1 MALQSDAIR
10 NNMQNPSMSH
20 AATSGR
26 GVIRGGNGN
35 ALMVSEGQVLKGV
48 VTDIHGNQITIQMDD
63 GTNFT
68 GQLADASN
76 YSIGQGAAFQV
87 TGTSSGVIYM
97 QAITDAYLLGL
108 EDTINQALEE
118 ASLPKSPRN
127 VEIVRSL
134 LMSQQSISRQNIAD
148 NIRLCAQFP
157 NSSVNSVITAKYLS
171 LPMTEQSISQ
181 LEHYQNQTHQL
192 LYKME
197 SLTDSVNQVLDLVG
211 EHAPSAAGT
220 IGGKILDLALAPSDF
235 LEDEMV
241 STDISA
247 NEAITAESV
256 ASEAVSTEVTAN
268 EATAADTAAAVA
280 SADEA
285 VSTDIAM
292 AQEAAETVENEAL
305 MEMISDTSGQGEMI
319 YEKNQLGS
327 LLSPEARAQLTELT
341 DSLPLSEE
349 IKTAIS
355 NGTISNKDLLTAL
368 RQALPNMSPEQ
379 ASALISNKD
388 FQMLVKEQ
396 LMTGWSITPKA
407 FAKKENIEKLY
418 HKLDEQ
424 LTTLSKL
431 SQTVSSQSAFKELG
445 NTALDMQNNLQFMK
459 ELNQTF
465 SYFQIP
471 LRLQEENAHGDLYVM
486 TKKGALKN
494 HPDKLSVLL
503 HLEMDHLGE
512 LDIHIKKDNSYIE
525 TKFFVEDKKTRRLL
539 ETNIELLRDAINEQ
553 GYSFTSEFSTKEKD
567 IDIVKDFIAQD
578 KPIGDMKRY
587 SFDLR
592 A

>member
-1 MALQSDAIR
+1 
-10 NNMQNPSMSH
+10 
-20 AATSGR
+20 
-26 GVIRGGNGN
+26 
-35 ALMVSEGQVLKGV
+35 
-48 VTDIHGNQITIQMDD
+48 
-63 GTNFT
+63 
-68 GQLADASN
+68 
-76 YSIGQGAAFQV
+76 
-87 TGTSSGVIYM
+87 
-97 QAITDAYLLGL
+97 
-108 EDTINQALEE
+108 
-118 ASLPKSPRN
+118 
-127 VEIVRSL
+127 
-134 LMSQQSISRQNIAD
+134 
-148 NIRLCAQFP
+148 
-157 NSSVNSVITAKYLS
+157 
-171 LPMTEQSISQ
+171 
-181 LEHYQNQTHQL
+181 
-192 LYKME
+192 
-197 SLTDSVNQVLDLVG
+197 
-211 EHAPSAAGT
+211 
-220 IGGKILDLALAPSDF
+220 
-235 LEDEMV
+235 
-241 STDISA
+241 
-247 NEAITAESV
+247 
-256 ASEAVSTEVTAN
+256 
-268 EATAADTAAAVA
+268 
-280 SADEA
+280 
-285 VSTDIAM
+285 
-292 AQEAAETVENEAL
+292 
-305 MEMISDTSGQGEMI
+305 
-319 YEKNQLGS
+319 
-327 LLSPEARAQLTELT
+327 
-341 DSLPLSEE
+341 
-349 IKTAIS
+349 
-355 NGTISNKDLLTAL
+355 
-368 RQALPNMSPEQ
+368 MSPEQ

-445 NTALDMQNNLQFMK
+445 NTALDMQNNLHFMK

-503 HLEMDHLGE
+503 HLEMEHLGE
-512 LDIHIKKDNSYIE
+512 LDIHIKRDNSYIE

-539 ETNIELLRDAINEQ
+539 ETNIELLRDAMNEQ

>member
-20 AATSGR
+20 AASGGR
-26 GVIRGGNGN
+26 GVIRGGNGS

-134 LMSQQSISRQNIAD
+134 LISQQSISRQNIAD

-157 NSSVNSVITAKYLS
+157 NNNVNSVITAKYLS

-220 IGGKILDLALAPSDF
+220 IGGKILDLALTPSDF

-247 NEAITAESV
+247 NEAITAKSV
-256 ASEAVSTEVTAN
+256 ANEAVSTEVTAN
-268 EATAADTAAAVA
+268 EAAEA

-305 MEMISDTSGQGEMI
+305 MEMTSDKLGQGEII

-341 DSLPLSEE
+341 DSLALSEE
-349 IKTAIS
+349 IKAAIS
-355 NGTISNKDLLTAL
+355 DGTISNQDFLTAL

-445 NTALDMQNNLQFMK
+445 NTALDMQNNLHFMK

-465 SYFQIP
+465 SYLQIP

-503 HLEMDHLGE
+503 HLEMEHLGE

-539 ETNIELLRDAINEQ
+539 ETNIELLRDAMNEQ
-553 GYSFTSEFSTKEKD
+553 GYSFTSEFSTKDKD

>member
-20 AATSGR
+20 AATGGR

-97 QAITDAYLLGL
+97 QAIADAYLLGL

-157 NSSVNSVITAKYLS
+157 NNSVNSVITAKYLS

-247 NEAITAESV
+247 NEAITA
-256 ASEAVSTEVTAN
+256 
-268 EATAADTAAAVA
+268 ADTAAAEA

-553 GYSFTSEFSTKEKD
+553 GYSFTPEFSTKDKD

>member
-20 AATSGR
+20 AATGGR

-97 QAITDAYLLGL
+97 QAIADAYLLGL

-157 NSSVNSVITAKYLS
+157 NNSVNSVITAKYLS

-197 SLTDSVNQVLDLVG
+197 FLTDSVNQVLDLVG
-211 EHAPSAAGT
+211 EHAPSAAGA

-247 NEAITAESV
+247 NEAITA
-256 ASEAVSTEVTAN
+256 
-268 EATAADTAAAVA
+268 ADTAAAEA

-503 HLEMDHLGE
+503 HLEMEHLGE

>member
-20 AATSGR
+20 AASGGR
-26 GVIRGGNGN
+26 GVIRGGNGS

-97 QAITDAYLLGL
+97 QAIADAYLLGL

-157 NSSVNSVITAKYLS
+157 NNNVNSVITAKYLS

-192 LYKME
+192 LYKMD

-256 ASEAVSTEVTAN
+256 ASEAVSTEVTA
-268 EATAADTAAAVA
+268 
-280 SADEA
+280 DEA

-349 IKTAIS
+349 IKAAIS
-355 NGTISNKDLLTAL
+355 DGTISNKDLLTAL
-368 RQALPNMSPEQ
+368 RQTLPNMSPEQ

-431 SQTVSSQSAFKELG
+431 SQTVSSQSTFKELG

-486 TKKGALKN
+486 TKKGVLKN

-553 GYSFTSEFSTKEKD
+553 GYSFTSEFSTKDKD